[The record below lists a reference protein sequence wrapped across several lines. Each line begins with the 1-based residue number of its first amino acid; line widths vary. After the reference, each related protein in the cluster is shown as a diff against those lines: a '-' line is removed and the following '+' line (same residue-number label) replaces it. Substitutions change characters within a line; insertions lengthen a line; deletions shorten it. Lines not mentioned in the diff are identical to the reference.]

1 MYIDSLPVTQT
12 NTILRAFMHNE
23 DKYPDS
29 YNYHPERYLEDK
41 WPTYKEPLTQF
52 PTVKG
57 LTSFGFGQRQ
67 CLGQSLTHDELIV
80 ACGALCW
87 GFNMHKKIDTKTG
100 KEIDIDTHASNSLLI
115 VKPDPFQM
123 AFTPRSREKREEIIQ
138 QWTVAEKRDNEKRE
152 EFLRNAKANYV
163 TAAA

>member
-1 MYIDSLPVTQT
+1 
-12 NTILRAFMHNE
+12 MHNE
-23 DKYPDS
+23 EKYPDS
-29 YNYHPERYLEDK
+29 YTYRPERYLEDK

-87 GFNMHKKIDTKTG
+87 GFNMTKKINPKTG
-100 KEIDIDTHASNSLLI
+100 KEIDIDINKSNSLLI
-115 VKPDPFQM
+115 VKPDPFEM
-123 AFTPRSREKREEIIQ
+123 AFTPRTRDRKDEIISNWQ
-138 QWTVAEKRDNEKRE
+138 SAEEKDNEERA
-152 EFLRNAKANYV
+152 EFLRKAKANYV

>member
-1 MYIDSLPVTQT
+1 
-12 NTILRAFMHNE
+12 MHNE
-23 DKYPDS
+23 EKYPDS
-29 YNYHPERYLEDK
+29 YNYHPERYLEPK
-41 WPTYKEPLTQF
+41 WPTYREPLTAY

-87 GFNMHKKIDTKTG
+87 GFNMKKKINPKTG
-100 KEIDIDTHASNSLLI
+100 KEIDININASNSLLI
-115 VKPDPFQM
+115 VKPDAFQM
-123 AFTPRSREKREEIIQ
+123 AFEPRNKERKEEMIK
-138 QWTVAEKRDNEKRE
+138 QWEVAEKVDNEKRA
-152 EFLRNAKANYV
+152 EFLRNAKANFV